1 MAKDGTNRGGAR
13 PGAGR
18 KPKSVAE
25 KIKAG
30 QIASK
35 LSTPADI
42 KAVDM
47 PPIKDFLTEMQ
58 RDGTELCA
66 KQVYEETYRWLVQ
79 MNCESFVSQQLLE
92 MYSMAVARFIQC
104 ESAVSKLGLIAK
116 HPTTGAPIS
125 SPYVKMAQDYNKQAT
140 ILGNEIN
147 QIVKDNAERETVNN
161 PTEDVMEVLL
171 RTRRS

>member
-30 QIASK
+30 QVASK
-35 LSTPADI
+35 LSTPAEL
-42 KAVDM
+42 KGVDM
-47 PPIKDFLTEMQ
+47 PPIKDFLTEEQ

-66 KQVYEETYRWLVQ
+66 KEVYENTYRWLVQ
-79 MNCESFVSQQLLE
+79 MKCESFVSQQLLE
-92 MYSMAVARFIQC
+92 QYSMTVARYVQC
-104 ESAVSKLGLIAK
+104 ESAVSKLGMIAK
-116 HPTTGAPIS
+116 HPTTGAPIA
-125 SPYVKMAQDYNKQAT
+125 SPYVKMAQDYSRQVT
-140 ILGNEIN
+140 IISNEIN

-171 RTRRS
+171 RAKRT

>member
-30 QIASK
+30 QAATK
-35 LSTPADI
+35 LSTPADLQG
-42 KAVDM
+42 VEM
-47 PPIKDFLTEMQ
+47 PPIKDYLTEEQ

-66 KQVYEETYRWLVQ
+66 KQVFEETYRWLVL
-79 MNCESFVSQQLLE
+79 MKCENFVSQQLIE
-92 MYSMAVARFIQC
+92 QYAMTVARYVQM
-104 ESAVSKLGLIAK
+104 ESAVSKLGAIAK
-116 HPTTGAPIS
+116 HPTTGAPIA
-125 SPYVKMAQDYNKQAT
+125 SPYVKMAQDYNRQAT

-171 RTRRS
+171 RAKKS